1 MSRNSSRSSDWLAAL
16 PAAVEPALAAEQFRR
31 LKAQYSQ
38 PWRVYHRLR
47 HLRRMFRV
55 WREAEGELAVEDAQA
70 VALAVWF
77 HDAVYDP
84 QRSDNETES
93 AREAEA
99 RLALLGVSAGRQERV
114 CRMILATATHEA
126 EGDPDTALL
135 LDLDLSILGAAPAVY
150 QAYARGIRREYAH
163 VDDHAFRTG
172 RLRVLERFLVRQT
185 IYMTGALAERLE
197 ARARRN
203 LEREIELLV
212 AADVSRQRK

>member
-16 PAAVEPALAAEQFRR
+16 PAAVEPALAAEQFRW

-99 RLALLGVSAGRQERV
+99 RLALLGVSAGR
-114 CRMILATATHEA
+114 
-126 EGDPDTALL
+126 
-135 LDLDLSILGAAPAVY
+135 
-150 QAYARGIRREYAH
+150 
-163 VDDHAFRTG
+163 
-172 RLRVLERFLVRQT
+172 
-185 IYMTGALAERLE
+185 
-197 ARARRN
+197 
-203 LEREIELLV
+203 
-212 AADVSRQRK
+212 